1 MKLKELKSGQMFNI
15 ASTPSYPKLKIEGGY
30 VDMRDDIKNV
40 SGNCDNREVTI
51 MTTQDIANE
60 MKQPIEVII
69 GWEREIRNKYFK

>member
-15 ASTPSYPKLKIEGGY
+15 ISTPSYPKLKIEGGY

-40 SGNCDNREVTI
+40 SGNCDNSEVTL

-60 MKQPIEVII
+60 MKHPIEVII